1 MWENI
6 GATGELYVENYCAKK
21 EIPLKEAMGVVDMD
35 FASDPETVLL
45 DELLDSLEERQIKAG
60 VGEKAK
66 MAIGI
71 AWRSPDVSKDL
82 IT

>member
-1 MWENI
+1 M
-6 GATGELYVENYCAKK
+6 
-21 EIPLKEAMGVVDMD
+21 VDTD
-35 FASDPETVLL
+35 FASDPETVLP
-45 DELLDSLEERQIKAG
+45 DELSDGLEERQIKAG
-60 VGEKAK
+60 IGEKAK